1 MTPTQRDP
9 EGNELRH
16 LLRYAPM
23 DGGRVL
29 DIGCGD
35 GLLTYRFAP
44 QAAAVVA
51 VDPSVSEL
59 QEARSG
65 RPRALT
71 GRVHFAAA
79 RGQALPFAEGHFDL
93 AFFTSSF

>member
-1 MTPTQRDP
+1 MTPMQRDP
-9 EGNELRH
+9 EGNELRY
-16 LLRYAPM
+16 LLRHAPL
-23 DGGRVL
+23 DGRRVL

-35 GLLTYRFAP
+35 GLLTCRFAP

-51 VDPSVSEL
+51 VDPTVPKL
-59 QEARSG
+59 REARG
-65 RPRALT
+65 DRPMALA

-79 RGQALPFAEGHFDL
+79 RGQVLPFAAGQFDL